1 MLTRDQKASLNHYLS
16 YIGTSNGDDA
26 VILMDKLDRLYG
38 RFSWTEMDTVEEW
51 IDRYHR
57 GEDTEDI
64 SGLGYDAQ

>member
-1 MLTRDQKASLNHYLS
+1 MLTRDQKAYLNHYMEFIVS
-16 YIGTSNGDDA
+16 ADA
-26 VILMDKLDRLYG
+26 DHSSRMMDKMDRLYG

-64 SGLGYDAQ
+64 SGLGYDA

>member
-1 MLTRDQKASLNHYLS
+1 MLTRDQRAYLNHYLS
-16 YIGTSNGDDA
+16 YISTSNGDDA

-38 RFSWTEMDTVEEW
+38 RFSWTDMDTVEEW

-57 GEDTEDI
+57 GDDTEDI